1 MDNIVEFGHSDFKDV
16 QTFRKFFKIDEAASS
31 KNHPVAYPIDESIV
45 EMFPYLSVNC
55 DWDRILNQVD
65 KDLFI
70 SIFPLVYKSNLFN
83 LDYITKSM
91 ENNIKV
97 NNNARV
103 ECMLRCLNKKNI
115 KSIWL
120 FLAVEYANLDA
131 IYLLVKY
138 KVNIQYDI
146 QINKKTRNIL
156 QWASEWAIKN
166 GPLGLDIYNYLKS
179 KYVFEYA
186 P

>member
-1 MDNIVEFGHSDFKDV
+1 MSNTVEFGYLDFKDV
-16 QTFRKFFKIDEAASS
+16 ETFRKFFKLDASS
-31 KNHPVAYPIDESIV
+31 SVKNRPVAYPIDESIV

-55 DWDRILNQVD
+55 NWDRIFSQID

-91 ENNIKV
+91 EYNIKA

-103 ECMLRCLNKKNI
+103 ECILRCLNKKNI
-115 KSIWL
+115 KPTWL
-120 FLAVEYANLDA
+120 FYAVECANLDA
-131 IYLLVKY
+131 IYLLVRY
-138 KVNIQYDI
+138 GTNVQYDI
-146 QINKKTRNIL
+146 QINKKTQNIL
-156 QWASEWAIKN
+156 QYASEYAIKN

-179 KYVFEYA
+179 KYVFRHA